1 MAVRFL
7 DSGPADAAPVAS
19 LREPAQP
26 RASGLRRVGQFQTPY
41 LDRLASEGPAFDREP
56 AAPPTIAAPEPPTI
70 APAPVVSRETPERR
84 PVPAAVGLRSVG
96 IKPQPAV
103 PDQQAA
109 FDALPWTER
118 AGAQL
123 QSGV

>member
-56 AAPPTIAAPEPPTI
+56 AAPPTIAAPEPP
-70 APAPVVSRETPERR
+70 PLSVPEPPVSRETMPERR

-96 IKPQPAV
+96 AKPAQPPAN
-103 PDQQAA
+103 P
-109 FDALPWTER
+109 
-118 AGAQL
+118 
-123 QSGV
+123 